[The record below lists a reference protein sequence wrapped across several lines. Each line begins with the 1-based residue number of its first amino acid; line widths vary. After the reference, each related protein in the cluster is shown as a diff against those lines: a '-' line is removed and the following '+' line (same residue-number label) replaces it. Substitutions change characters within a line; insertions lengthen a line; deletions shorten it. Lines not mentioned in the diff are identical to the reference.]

1 MDQHV
6 DLIHALKIAFT
17 FMPKAIDVTRY
28 EYGDDYNRVLAQIN
42 TVRETLIAEGIDPEE
57 VAGDINPDH
66 TPNSTY

>member
-1 MDQHV
+1 MDQHA

-42 TVRETLIAEGIDPEE
+42 TVRETLMAAGIDPEE
-57 VAGDINPDH
+57 VQGDINPDH